1 MVVAAS
7 FHLLLLLLEFIFLE
21 KLFIVLEQKDG
32 SLGGEG
38 VFRSG
43 WLARG
48 CFPMCPEARGRN
60 VTLVAAAA
68 YEGPLVVVQ
77 ASVIEIKKLTKS
89 LRFCRVLRSS
99 YD

>member
-1 MVVAAS
+1 
-7 FHLLLLLLEFIFLE
+7 
-21 KLFIVLEQKDG
+21 
-32 SLGGEG
+32 
-38 VFRSG
+38 
-43 WLARG
+43 
-48 CFPMCPEARGRN
+48 MCPEARGRN

>member
-77 ASVIEIKKLTKS
+77 ASVIEIQNINKI
-89 LRFCRVLRSS
+89 SS
-99 YD
+99 FLPGS

>member
-60 VTLVAAAA
+60 VSLVAAAA
-68 YEGPLVVVQ
+68 FEGPLVVVQ
-77 ASVIEIKKLTKS
+77 ESVIEIKKINKI
-89 LRFCRVLRSS
+89 SS
-99 YD
+99 FLPGS